1 LSGYLDTR
9 IAMHELAQGVSLSS
23 PHDSAARDAIAR
35 AETGPSGFDGVQFF
49 TAAESRYCRRRSGTT
64 SIRARVVGS
73 GTVRSL
79 PSAPSFPFADTDA
92 DVTS

>member
-9 IAMHELAQGVSLSS
+9 IAMHELAQGVSALVS
-23 PHDSAARDAIAR
+23 PRQCPRDAIAR

-49 TAAESRYCRRRSGTT
+49 TAADIEILPSSIGTT

-79 PSAPSFPFADTDA
+79 PSAPSFRSRTR
-92 DVTS
+92 TRT